1 MSHVAIAS
9 GRNPKST
16 CWNLNTIVFFVE
28 LLGLWVP
35 GGTPIAFSFST
46 ATLAYPV
53 LTTHAPLSMIVS
65 RMGEGIANLVPR
77 SVLRNAL
84 LFVLLGAMF
93 LVPGISGAKP
103 LTWRRSRPLSSPKA
117 RAARAAEQQHARQG
131 GPSCAL
137 M

>member
-1 MSHVAIAS
+1 MGAGWHADCVQLQHSDTRLS
-9 GRNPKST
+9 GAHDA
-16 CWNLNTIVFFVE
+16 C
-28 LLGLWVP
+28 
-35 GGTPIAFSFST
+35 T
-46 ATLAYPV
+46 AQHDREPD
-53 LTTHAPLSMIVS
+53 
-65 RMGEGIANLVPR
+65 GEGIANLVPR